1 MMQISDYKSLSMATT
16 YKSTIERAKIIQQLT
31 AAYYE
36 PGNLRRCYRA
46 VWKKYINPVYPMCY
60 NSFLKYLRMDTS
72 TCE

>member
-1 MMQISDYKSLSMATT
+1 MAKT

-36 PGNLRRCYRA
+36 PGDLRRCYRA

-60 NSFLKYLRMDTS
+60 NSFLKYLNMDTGDNK
-72 TCE
+72 